1 VREDKLE
8 KARED
13 KLVEKQF
20 RKVENRLEVDY
31 ATLREENKKFREWQ

>member
-1 VREDKLE
+1 LE

-20 RKVENRLEVDY
+20 HKLENRLEVDY
-31 ATLREENKKFREWQ
+31 ATLRVENKELVERQRQDE